1 MKQGYLTVYMALS
14 LTIILSLALALI
26 EGSRSG
32 AIRMEA
38 EIIAEACIE
47 NILAEYHR
55 EALKQYNILA
65 LDTSYGEKMPA
76 VAITG
81 ARLQAYL
88 DRNCAVDRVLLGEF
102 LYKDFLALDMKTA
115 PVRGVRYLTDGGGEA
130 FRRRAVEAFLEKS
143 GISYPKQIWEWVRE
157 VEEHSMAEGTWEQ
170 EREAGYRQLDAFV
183 EKESLSMENEGGHVG
198 KDMGTSLIRDSLAA
212 LRALEGDGVL
222 KYVVKE
228 QGNISNARIDCDPLV
243 SMRRMR
249 EEINTGNLPA
259 SVKDKEESAGIQRL
273 LFQEYM
279 LCYGSYYGNELEKSR
294 MKYQLEYVI
303 GGRESD
309 RENLKT
315 VVERILIIREA
326 ANMIY
331 LMGDE
336 TKREGVKAVSE
347 ALSAALLV
355 PEAAPLLEAV
365 ILMGWAYLES
375 LVDVRGLL
383 AGNRVPL
390 MKSGKEW
397 KTDIDIV
404 FSGAEEEQENH
415 EQGLSYGDYLRIL
428 LLQGELEEET
438 FRFLDMLETDIRETE
453 GNEFFRIDACVDQ
466 IEVEI
471 DVRSRY
477 GYEYK
482 ISRCRGY

>member
-1 MKQGYLTVYMALS
+1 
-14 LTIILSLALALI
+14 
-26 EGSRSG
+26 
-32 AIRMEA
+32 
-38 EIIAEACIE
+38 
-47 NILAEYHR
+47 
-55 EALKQYNILA
+55 
-65 LDTSYGEKMPA
+65 
-76 VAITG
+76 
-81 ARLQAYL
+81 
-88 DRNCAVDRVLLGEF
+88 
-102 LYKDFLALDMKTA
+102 
-115 PVRGVRYLTDGGGEA
+115 
-130 FRRRAVEAFLEKS
+130 
-143 GISYPKQIWEWVRE
+143 
-157 VEEHSMAEGTWEQ
+157 
-170 EREAGYRQLDAFV
+170 
-183 EKESLSMENEGGHVG
+183 
-198 KDMGTSLIRDSLAA
+198 
-212 LRALEGDGVL
+212 
-222 KYVVKE
+222 
-228 QGNISNARIDCDPLV
+228 
-243 SMRRMR
+243 
-249 EEINTGNLPA
+249 
-259 SVKDKEESAGIQRL
+259 
-273 LFQEYM
+273 
-279 LCYGSYYGNELEKSR
+279 